1 MTGERADQ
9 AARAGIAGALNM
21 NYTAEDG
28 GGYIFAKFITCQKK
42 DLMPHEIL
50 VNL

>member
-28 GGYIFAKFITCQKK
+28 GGIYLQ
-42 DLMPHEIL
+42 
-50 VNL
+50 NLLRARRKI

>member
-9 AARAGIAGALNM
+9 ASTRAGIAGPLNM

-28 GGYIFAKFITCQKK
+28 GVYICKIYHVPEERFDAA
-42 DLMPHEIL
+42 
-50 VNL
+50 

>member
-9 AARAGIAGALNM
+9 ASRAGIAGALNM

-28 GGYIFAKFITCQKK
+28 GYIFAKFIACQKK
-42 DLMPHEIL
+42 DLMSPEIL